1 MNSWGTWGSSS
12 DLVDECAAISL
23 WEWYIIIIKY
33 PDFETSK
40 VIWTLFLVS
49 TLLGRKQ
56 YNVASF
62 VKIDMHK

>member
-12 DLVDECAAISL
+12 DLVDECAAISP

-49 TLLGRKQ
+49 ILLGRKQ
-56 YNVASF
+56 
-62 VKIDMHK
+62 